1 MSQLYKIIRITRMVR
16 LLKLFKDRTKIAKN
30 MRQILKMGVGFERFL
45 FMILIYLLLQ
55 HIIACIW

>member
-1 MSQLYKIIRITRMVR
+1 MVR